1 MGNLVFDNIRLHEGR
16 TYAGQTSCM
25 QVVTV
30 E

>member
-1 MGNLVFDNIRLHEGR
+1 MGNHKFDNTGLRERR
-16 TYAGQTSCM
+16 THAGQTSCM

>member
-1 MGNLVFDNIRLHEGR
+1 VGNTRFNRGSER
-16 TYAGQTSCM
+16 PKQSSCM